1 MKLEQSKSKRRLA
14 VIVNY
19 GCAGLFL
26 MLFALGTYN
35 GWNPLLL
42 IALVATLITML
53 ASFGRLHL
61 RTRLWWLV
69 HTRAE
74 HLDERQVQITLDS
87 LRVSYAIFSVI
98 VLCILLYLGVTSTG
112 DSMLILV
119 FAVLLY
125 LAHTLPSSVLAWRE
139 REI

>member
-1 MKLEQSKSKRRLA
+1 MRLEQSKPKRRVA
-14 VIVNY
+14 VIINY

-26 MLFALGTYN
+26 LLFALGKYN
-35 GWNPLLL
+35 GWTPLLL
-42 IALVATLITML
+42 IALAATLAVLL
-53 ASFGRLHL
+53 ASFLRLHI

-69 HTRAE
+69 HTGAE
-74 HLDERQVQITLDS
+74 HLDERQVQATHES
-87 LRVSYAIFSVI
+87 LRVSYGIFSVI
-98 VLCILLYLGVTSTG
+98 VLCILLYMGVRNTE

-139 REI
+139 REV

>member
-1 MKLEQSKSKRRLA
+1 MKLEQSKSKRRLV

-53 ASFGRLHL
+53 ASFVRLHL

-87 LRVSYAIFSVI
+87 LRISYAIFSVI

-119 FAVLLY
+119 FAVMLY